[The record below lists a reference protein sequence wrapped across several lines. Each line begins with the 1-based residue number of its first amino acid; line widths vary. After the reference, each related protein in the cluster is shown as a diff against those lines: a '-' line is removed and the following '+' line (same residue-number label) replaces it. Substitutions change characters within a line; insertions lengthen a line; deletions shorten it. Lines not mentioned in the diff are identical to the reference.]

1 MIPTIPD
8 NAPFSSAQR
17 SWLNGFLAGL
27 YSVQEVEPTALGLA
41 ETKPAA
47 PAIPVTVLFGS
58 QTGTAEG
65 LAKKTVKQLNGNGF
79 AAEVQALDAV
89 TPDDLATTGH
99 LLIVTSTYGD
109 GEMPDNAQLLWDALA
124 AADALTLEKTAFSVC
139 ALGDSSYPDFCQ
151 AGKDLDARLEA
162 LGAHRLHPRI
172 DCDLD
177 FEEPF
182 AEWLAGV
189 SEALPCGKRKE
200 GDGKRDASSRAPS
213 RTEPRLLS
221 YT

>member
-41 ETKPAA
+41 KAEPAA

-65 LAKKTVKQLNGNGF
+65 LAKKAAKQLTSHGF
-79 AAEVQALDAV
+79 AAEAKELDAV
-89 TPDDLATTGH
+89 TPADLAATGH

-124 AADALTLEKTAFSVC
+124 DDDALTLEKTAFSVC

-151 AGKDLDARLEA
+151 AGKDLDARLKA
-162 LGAHRLHPRI
+162 LGAQRLHPRI

-189 SEALPCGKRKE
+189 TEALAVPS
-200 GDGKRDASSRAPS
+200 GDGAPV
-213 RTEPRLLS
+213 LA
-221 YT
+221 

>member
-8 NAPFSSAQR
+8 TAPFSSAQR

-41 ETKPAA
+41 KAEPAA

-65 LAKKTVKQLNGNGF
+65 LAKKAAKQLTSHGF
-79 AAEVQALDAV
+79 AAEAKELDAV
-89 TPDDLATTGH
+89 TPADLAATGH

-124 AADALTLEKTAFSVC
+124 DDDALTLEKTAFSVC

-162 LGAHRLHPRI
+162 LGAQRLHPRI

-182 AEWLAGV
+182 AEWLTGV
-189 SEALPCGKRKE
+189 TEALAVPS
-200 GDGKRDASSRAPS
+200 GDGAPV
-213 RTEPRLLS
+213 LA
-221 YT
+221 

>member
-8 NAPFSSAQR
+8 TAPFSSAQR

-41 ETKPAA
+41 KAEPAA

-65 LAKKTVKQLNGNGF
+65 LAKKAAKQLTSHGF
-79 AAEVQALDAV
+79 AAEAKELDAV
-89 TPDDLATTGH
+89 TPADLAATGH

-124 AADALTLEKTAFSVC
+124 DDDALTLEKTAFSVC

-151 AGKDLDARLEA
+151 AGKDLDARLKA
-162 LGAHRLHPRI
+162 LGAQRLHPRI